1 MKAGVELFLDISCAA
16 SQENRSSKLM
26 EASMGE
32 LTNWLTVFGGMSGAA
47 LAALIVLGAFGLA
60 AFAIPRG
67 VVRCEGA
74 P

>member
-1 MKAGVELFLDISCAA
+1 
-16 SQENRSSKLM
+16 M